1 MDGDE
6 EAPLSADQ
14 PKCATCGRLARLIT
28 TIPAIDEFPEIKV
41 FECLACGIID
51 CLRGQQT

>member
-6 EAPLSADQ
+6 KARLSADQ
-14 PKCATCGRLARLIT
+14 PKCATCGRFARLIT

-41 FECLACGIID
+41 FECRACGIID
-51 CLRGQQT
+51 CLRGEQT

>member
-6 EAPLSADQ
+6 EARLSPDQ
-14 PKCATCGRLARLIT
+14 PKCAACGQLARLIT
-28 TIPAIDEFPEIKV
+28 TIPAIDDVPEIKV

-51 CLRGQQT
+51 CLRGEQT